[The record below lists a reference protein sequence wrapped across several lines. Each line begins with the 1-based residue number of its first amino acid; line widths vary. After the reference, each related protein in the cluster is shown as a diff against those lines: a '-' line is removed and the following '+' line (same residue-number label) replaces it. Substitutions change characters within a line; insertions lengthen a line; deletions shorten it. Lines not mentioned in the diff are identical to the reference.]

1 MNIVYASDD
10 GYAACLS
17 VSILSLMEH
26 NESEELCFHILSD
39 GISEEHRRMLREEIE
54 DEGKSVIFYELSD
67 LSGELSERVPG
78 MDTGRFRTTTLARLL
93 MGSILPETV
102 TKALYLDADTVILQS
117 IHDLYRT
124 RLGQKAAA
132 MAPEPSI
139 YPAHRDFL
147 GLSPEEPY
155 CNAGVLLLNLALWRE
170 EGCEEQCFSYY
181 RSMQGRLPFNDQDI
195 LNVVLRGRLKLL
207 PQRYNFFSNYYY
219 FRFRSFLSRSPWY
232 RSCESEESFWEAK
245 HHPTIVHFAGD
256 ERPWLFGNRSHYRRA
271 YDYFL
276 SRTPFSGRRRERGRE
291 LHLQLYHGMNLL
303 SFCFPALRF
312 KIGDRYYKK
321 SFQREAE
328 KETTERQGGR

>member
-117 IHDLYRT
+117 IHDLPHKART
-124 RLGQKAAA
+124 KGGGDGAGAKHLPGAQGFSGALSGRALLQCGGAS
-132 MAPEPSI
+132 PEPCSLEGGGLRG
-139 YPAHRDFL
+139 AVLFL
-147 GLSPEEPY
+147 
-155 CNAGVLLLNLALWRE
+155 
-170 EGCEEQCFSYY
+170 
-181 RSMQGRLPFNDQDI
+181 LPFDA
-195 LNVVLRGRLKLL
+195 GEA
-207 PQRYNFFSNYYY
+207 
-219 FRFRSFLSRSPWY
+219 SF
-232 RSCESEESFWEAK
+232 
-245 HHPTIVHFAGD
+245 
-256 ERPWLFGNRSHYRRA
+256 
-271 YDYFL
+271 
-276 SRTPFSGRRRERGRE
+276 
-291 LHLQLYHGMNLL
+291 
-303 SFCFPALRF
+303 
-312 KIGDRYYKK
+312 
-321 SFQREAE
+321 
-328 KETTERQGGR
+328 